1 MPVIG
6 RLDGQVDEVIIKPI
20 SDRRRGEEAPAD
32 ADETTD
38 EPQAPPPPRPT
49 ITNQPPTSDESSA
62 GADELPV
69 WLL

>member
-20 SDRRRGEEAPAD
+20 SERRRGELTP

-38 EPQAPPPPRPT
+38 TQPDTPAPPQT
-49 ITNQPPTSDESSA
+49 ITNQTPPSDESSA
-62 GADELPV
+62 EADELPV